1 MSRVV
6 IRAECPGHYCWSKK
20 CRTHEDT
27 RVRYAPILD
36 AAPTAGEPLTNNYG
50 FVPQVRLLCDC
61 EHESDTLE
69 VARAIKLY
77 MVSKTSC
84 EVSCARC
91 LVVGNEIGID
101 VRKLRIEADNR
112 TQPDFKWLQYMYVC
126 PDVR

>member
-1 MSRVV
+1 MPVEVPVKPRLVEV
-6 IRAECPGHYCWSKK
+6 PI
-20 CRTHEDT
+20 T
-27 RVRYAPILD
+27 RPKELCK
-36 AAPTAGEPLTNNYG
+36 YG
-50 FVPQVRLLCDC
+50 VVPQVRLLCDC

-112 TQPDFKWLQYMYVC
+112 TQPDFKWLQDTYVC